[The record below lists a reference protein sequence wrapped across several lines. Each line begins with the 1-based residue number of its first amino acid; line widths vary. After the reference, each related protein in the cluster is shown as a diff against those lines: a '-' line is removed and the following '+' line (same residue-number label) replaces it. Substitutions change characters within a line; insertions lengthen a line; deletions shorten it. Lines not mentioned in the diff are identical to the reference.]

1 MKDFLI
7 VFRFLIALSLLGFSA
22 TGFAMEGPDELV
34 KRTAEDVLAT
44 VKSDA
49 DIQAGD
55 QEKIFALAEEK
66 IVPNFNFDKVSRM
79 VLGKNWTKAT
89 PDQKSAFQAE
99 FRTLLIRT
107 YATAL
112 SKYRNQVI
120 EYKPF
125 RKVNDSNIA
134 SVKTQIVQPGG
145 QPIAVDYTLEKN
157 AGGWKVYD
165 IVIEGVSLVTNYRGQ
180 FAQEI
185 RTNGLDSLI
194 KKLAE
199 KNKTAQAKA
208 ANGKVAQGKSEQSK
222 AEPDKIEQDKA
233 SATQN

>member
-1 MKDFLI
+1 MMKKL
-7 VFRFLIALSLLGFSA
+7 LLALSLLCFGLTALA
-22 TGFAMEGPDELV
+22 TEGPDELV
-34 KRTAEDVLAT
+34 KRTADDVLAV
-44 VKSDA
+44 VKTDK

-55 QEKIFALAEEK
+55 QQKIFALAEEK

-89 PDQKSAFQAE
+89 PEQKTAFQAE

-112 SKYRNQVI
+112 SKYRNQTI
-120 EYKPF
+120 EYKPM
-125 RKVNDSNIA
+125 RMAEGATTA

-145 QPIAVDYTLEKN
+145 QPIEVNYTLEKQPE
-157 AGGWKVYD
+157 AWKVYD

-185 RTNGLDSLI
+185 RQNGLDSLI
-194 KKLAE
+194 KKLAD
-199 KNKTAQAKA
+199 KNKAAQARA
-208 ANGKVAQGKSEQSK
+208 A
-222 AEPDKIEQDKA
+222 A
-233 SATQN
+233 SNSASSNAASSNTATNQN

>member
-1 MKDFLI
+1 MKKL
-7 VFRFLIALSLLGFSA
+7 LLGLTMLCFSIA
-22 TGFAMEGPDELV
+22 AFAIEGPDELV

-55 QEKIFALAEEK
+55 QEKIYALAEEK
-66 IVPNFNFDKVSRM
+66 ILPNFNFDKVSRL

-89 PDQKSAFQAE
+89 PDQKSAFQTE

-112 SKYRNQVI
+112 SKYKNQTI
-120 EYKPF
+120 DYKPL
-125 RKVNDSNIA
+125 RMADGASTA
-134 SVKTQIVQPGG
+134 SVKTAILQPGG
-145 QPIAVDYTLEKN
+145 QPIAVDYSLEKK
-157 AGGWKVYD
+157 ADTWKVYD

-185 RTNGLDSLI
+185 RQNGLDSLI
-194 KKLAE
+194 KKLGD
-199 KNKTAQAKA
+199 KNKAAAAKNA
-208 ANGKVAQGKSEQSK
+208 ASQNTSVQ
-222 AEPDKIEQDKA
+222 KA
-233 SATQN
+233 SN